1 MKIPKEY
8 LFIFII
14 GLFLISYVLEATVNP
29 LSVKLATPYEFLSK
43 TYLSQFPFS
52 TAVIIIR
59 SLGIF
64 LIPILLFSFFNG
76 AHFPKSGILLIVSA
90 LLQLYAMQE
99 VVSGTTLLPLEW
111 SLSLS
116 IGGLALLVP
125 MIFHLLAGTFF
136 STVKKV
142 SPKPQESTDKTD
154 FKI

>member
-29 LSVKLATPYEFLSK
+29 LTVRLATPYEFLSR

-52 TAVIIIR
+52 TAVIVIR

-64 LIPILLFSFFNG
+64 LIPVLLFSFFNG
-76 AHFPKSGILLIVSA
+76 AHFPKAGILLITSA
-90 LLQLYAMQE
+90 LFQLYAMQE

-111 SLSLS
+111 SLALAF
-116 IGGLALLVP
+116 GGLALLVP
-125 MIFHLLAGTFF
+125 MFFHLLAGAFF

-142 SPKPQESTDKTD
+142 TPKPPEVTEKTD